1 MGTCWEE
8 PNDAEAV
15 MHYWNNGGSA
25 PWGMWVAMAVMMT
38 VFVVAAAWVIVTLV
52 RHTAAPQAPQRG
64 IANGAPQSSAAAILD
79 ERFARGEIDAEEYS
93 QRKAALNAPGR

>member
-1 MGTCWEE
+1 
-8 PNDAEAV
+8 

-52 RHTAAPQAPQRG
+52 RHTGSPQTTHQPLPSAGTQT
-64 IANGAPQSSAAAILD
+64 SAAAILD
-79 ERFARGEIDAEEYS
+79 ERFARGELDADEYT
-93 QRKAALNAPGR
+93 QRKAALNAPTRSV